1 MAIKRRIFLILS
13 SLAGLSAF
21 GLGKWFGHRA
31 NAIYRADETPV
42 SAPVPAIASDLQAA
56 KSSPLLLRFV
66 ATADSG
72 SGDQNQYAVGR
83 AMAQYHQQNPYN
95 LVVLAG
101 DNIYNDGEIWKIREV
116 FEEPY
121 KAVLQKGVKF
131 RACLGNHDIRT
142 DNGNPQVAYAGFN
155 MAGRYYT
162 YQDNGV
168 QFFVLDTNGNADWSN
183 QLTWLE
189 QALKQST
196 ARWKIVYGH
205 HPIYASGVYGSN
217 PEFIRT
223 FTPLFKQHGVQLYI
237 NGHEHHYER
246 TRPIN
251 GTTYLVT
258 GHGGAHLRDVG
269 RNEWTAYAVSRFGF
283 TAFEVYRD
291 RILIQGIGTD
301 GQVFDQGTLSP
312 TGALN
317 ASAG

>member
-1 MAIKRRIFLILS
+1 MAIKRRIFLIFS
-13 SLAGLSAF
+13 GLAGLSAF

-31 NAIYRADETPV
+31 NAVYQPDQKPV
-42 SAPVPAIASDLQAA
+42 AAPAIAPDLPVAQASD
-56 KSSPLLLRFV
+56 LLLRFV

-72 SGDQNQYAVGR
+72 SGDQNQFAVGR
-83 AMAQYHQQNPYN
+83 AMTRYHQQNPYT

-101 DNIYNDGEIWKIREV
+101 DNIYNDGEISKIGPA
-116 FEEPY
+116 FEAPY
-121 KAVLQKGVKF
+121 QAILQQGVKF

-142 DNGNPQVAYAGFN
+142 DNGDPQVAYPGFN

-162 YQDNGV
+162 YQENGV
-168 QFFVLDTNGNADWSN
+168 QFFVLDTNGNADWNTQLAWFEQQLQQSN
-183 QLTWLE
+183 
-189 QALKQST
+189 

-223 FTPLFKQHGVQLYI
+223 FTPLFQKYGVQLYI

-258 GHGGAHLRDVG
+258 GHGGAHLREVG
-269 RNEWTAYAVSRFGF
+269 KNEWTAHAVSRFGF
-283 TAFEVYRD
+283 TALEVYRD
-291 RILIQGIGTD
+291 RIVIQAIGTD
-301 GQVFDQGTLSP
+301 HQVFDRGIISYT
-312 TGALN
+312 
-317 ASAG
+317 